1 MKKDCM
7 TMSGTAVC
15 QNSIFRTLALSRLR
29 ISSLRMAVTIASFFS
44 SILEEKVSP
53 VQALCLINL
62 MLALLMTVFP
72 VSMPLLLRALFI
84 VWLGIALRVC
94 RQSGIK

>member
-15 QNSIFRTLALSRLR
+15 QNSIFSTLALSRLR
-29 ISSLRMAVTIASFFS
+29 ISSLRMTVTIASFFS

-53 VQALCLINL
+53 VQALCLINPNRSL
-62 MLALLMTVFP
+62 GFLSVVWQREILYFFP
-72 VSMPLLLRALFI
+72 NSKKGLPCF
-84 VWLGIALRVC
+84 
-94 RQSGIK
+94 

>member
-1 MKKDCM
+1 
-7 TMSGTAVC
+7 
-15 QNSIFRTLALSRLR
+15 
-29 ISSLRMAVTIASFFS
+29 MAVIRN
-44 SILEEKVSP
+44 INNYVSNDRFG
-53 VQALCLINL
+53 INL
-62 MLALLMTVFP
+62 MFALLMTVFP

>member
-15 QNSIFRTLALSRLR
+15 QNSISDTPARYRLR
-29 ISSLRMAVTIASFFS
+29 IFSLRMAVTIASFFS
-44 SILEEKVSP
+44 NVLEEKVSP
-53 VQALCLINL
+53 AQALCLINL